1 MHGEAVLVKIYHG
14 PQNIGGMAGV
24 LATAQRDIGFLA
36 MSCCYTTGNFRYKSD
51 QEITL
56 TNNYRKRFWEL
67 WKLLIKTLW
76 RYDIFQF
83 YFGESITGPFLL
95 ELALLKIL
103 NKKIFFYFCGCDIRD
118 SKLTIEKYTYSA
130 CKECWPMACSA
141 NQKNALR
148 SALKYADAIFVSTPD
163 LIEFIPGSVLLPQ
176 PIDIN
181 TFDTIKKNI
190 VKENN
195 QSKVIKIA
203 HAPSNRKI
211 KGTRHVE
218 EAISALKTSGY
229 LIELLLV
236 ENLSYEEALHKCANA
251 DIVID
256 QLLIGSY
263 GQYSVEM
270 MALGKPVICYL
281 RDDLLHLYSPDLPI
295 VNANP
300 SNLIEVLKNLLD
312 HKEVWEKLGHQGV
325 KYVQQNHDSKVIAKK
340 LIEYYK

>member
-1 MHGEAVLVKIYHG
+1 MHRGAAQVKIYHG

-24 LATAQRDIGFLA
+24 LASAQRDIGFTSI
-36 MSCCYTTGNFRYKSD
+36 SCCYTTGNFRYKSD
-51 QEITL
+51 QEIPL
-56 TNNYRKRFWEL
+56 NNNYKKRFWEL
-67 WKLLIKTLW
+67 LKLLIKTTG
-76 RYDIFQF
+76 RYNIFQF

-95 ELALLKIL
+95 ELPLLKIL
-103 NKKIFFYFCGCDIRD
+103 RKKIFFYFCGCDIRD
-118 SKLTIEKYTYSA
+118 SKLTIEKYRYSA

-141 NQKNALR
+141 NQKKALK
-148 SALKYADAIFVSTPD
+148 SALKYANAIFVSTPD
-163 LIEFIPGSVLLPQ
+163 LIEFIPGSILLPQ

-181 TFDTIKKNI
+181 TF
-190 VKENN
+190 E
-195 QSKVIKIA
+195 SM
-203 HAPSNRKI
+203 
-211 KGTRHVE
+211 KGTRYIE
-218 EAISALKTSGY
+218 EAVSTLIASGY
-229 LIELLLV
+229 SIELLLV
-236 ENLSYEEALHKCANA
+236 ENLPYEEALHKCANA

-281 RDDLLHLYSPDLPI
+281 RDDLLRHYSSELPI

-312 HKEVWEKLGHQGV
+312 RKDDWDKLGRQGV

-340 LIEYYK
+340 LIEHYKI